1 MAIFPVYNYMRLKL
15 LSLFILLL
23 AILPAAHADPVD
35 GVVWLIKQGNITRL
49 SQLFEQTIEITINGQ
64 EDTYSRP
71 QATTLLN
78 KFLAEH
84 KVVKIE
90 LLHKVNTNEKFLFGV
105 AILHSNNG
113 VFRISYTFNKIG
125 DSMKIIEIR
134 IEPEKTK

>member
-1 MAIFPVYNYMRLKL
+1 MAIFPVLIYMRLKF
-15 LSLFILLL
+15 LSLLLLLL
-23 AILPAAHADPVD
+23 AIMPAANADPVD

-49 SQLFEQTIEITINGQ
+49 SQLFEQTIEITINNQ

-71 QATTLLN
+71 QATALLN
-78 KFLAEH
+78 KFFTEH

-113 VFRISYTFNKIG
+113 VFRIAYTFNQIG
-125 DSMKIIEIR
+125 GSMKLIEMR
-134 IEPEKTK
+134 IEPEKGK